1 MLASLGVRPWEPLAS
16 VDLPLPP
23 WPSLGQHK
31 PPLRPSAPRGG
42 SGGASTYCA
51 CGLLGSP
58 VPKSPRET
66 PQPDSYQ
73 PQHGWPHELRSAGF
87 EVRNHRSD
95 CKVSAALGSRTRQEF
110 RCHTGQSICFG
121 REPGSLM
128 PTSVPAALPPSAH
141 MPFLPPQRP
150 RLPPE
155 DVQVGAAGEQAGRLA
170 AGSGERPPG
179 LCEQPSGSARDWEAD
194 RDTGLSGF
202 GAFFFF

>member
-1 MLASLGVRPWEPLAS
+1 
-16 VDLPLPP
+16 
-23 WPSLGQHK
+23 
-31 PPLRPSAPRGG
+31 
-42 SGGASTYCA
+42 
-51 CGLLGSP
+51 
-58 VPKSPRET
+58 
-66 PQPDSYQ
+66 
-73 PQHGWPHELRSAGF
+73 
-87 EVRNHRSD
+87 
-95 CKVSAALGSRTRQEF
+95 
-110 RCHTGQSICFG
+110 
-121 REPGSLM
+121 M

-202 GAFFFF
+202 GAFFFFLNKFPIFFTLGKNPRDAYDLNRVSAHDA